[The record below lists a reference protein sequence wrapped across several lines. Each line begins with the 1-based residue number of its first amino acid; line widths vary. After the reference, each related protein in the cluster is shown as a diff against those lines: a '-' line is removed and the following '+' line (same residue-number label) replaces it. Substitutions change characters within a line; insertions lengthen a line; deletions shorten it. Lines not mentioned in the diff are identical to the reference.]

1 MKALQD
7 FCASRALVAG
17 AESTLGRCRRSNM
30 GVAVMGWDGGKS
42 NAISVYI
49 WRKQLRND
57 DDMNNQ

>member
-49 WRKQLRND
+49 WRKQL
-57 DDMNNQ
+57 NQ